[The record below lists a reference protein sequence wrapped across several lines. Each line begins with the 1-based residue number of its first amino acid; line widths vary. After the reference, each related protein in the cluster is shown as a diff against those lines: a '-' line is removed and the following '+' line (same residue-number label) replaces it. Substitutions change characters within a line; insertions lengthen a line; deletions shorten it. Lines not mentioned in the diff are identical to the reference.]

1 MAEERSQFLDRG
13 FLDSVLGQ
21 GLLMGQGDEAEAY
34 LKSKVNNK
42 SYEENLAAL
51 RRSYADYQKKFPGT
65 AAVGELTGAMTPL
78 LAAAFMTRG
87 RVGVDPMLRKI
98 GALQRILR
106 GPGGVGGKI
115 MRTAKR
121 GALGG
126 TGGYIGGDIAGGG
139 YSEAPYRSPQYEKDR
154 EEARDSGAFFGALA
168 APILEPAL
176 QGVGKFLR
184 RKFGSGRTT
193 DQAVGDVLRSTTGG
207 SQAARNM
214 MDDVIAAQE
223 LNIPMVP
230 MGVNRELETL
240 ADTIVTKGGEPKTVI
255 RDTADEI
262 TTDAQG
268 RISQRLNSVSPY
280 SGQSYV
286 QTIDAIAE
294 SRKAQAGPLYEKA
307 FYELDVEGN
316 PIMVG
321 NRKKEIMITEADEGF
336 DDITS
341 YLQRPAFRN
350 GLQRS
355 IRLAQE
361 RGLDDEARDLA
372 SLLNRLQK
380 GERPSI
386 SLRLFDRIKQGVD
399 DEIRD
404 SYKDFE
410 PTELT
415 GALLEAKDGFLKKLD
430 ELFPEY
436 ANARKVYSDKSA
448 MLEAGREMK
457 KKFNKMTPEEMEKF
471 LNSLNSKAEK
481 ETAIMAA
488 VDVLQNSVLNVQGGR
503 NFAQMLGGNVKGGEA
518 LRAKIRL
525 LFDGDVIKADNF
537 EKAMMIETELYRR
550 MNAIGGGSQT
560 AGRGEAVQAYDE
572 LTSSNPKAAGII
584 FGDDGLVRKM
594 ARFFSGD
601 EGSDE
606 FQDQV
611 SLKISELLS
620 DGSPESLSTVV
631 KLVDKASER
640 ADAKMIQDVVQPFG
654 VGAEVANLSEAPQ
667 NRYLQ
672 YEE

>member
-65 AAVGELTGAMTPL
+65 AAVGEFTGALTPL
-78 LAAAFMTRG
+78 LAAALMTRG
-87 RVGVDPMLRKI
+87 RVGVDPMLRKL
-98 GALQRILR
+98 GTLQRILR
-106 GPGGVGGKI
+106 GPGGVGGKV

-121 GALGG
+121 GVLGG

-154 EEARDSGAFFGALA
+154 EEARESGAFFGALTT
-168 APILEPAL
+168 PILEPAL
-176 QGVGKFLR
+176 QGVGKFLK

-193 DQAVGDVLRSTTGG
+193 DEAVGDVLLSTTGG
-207 SQAARNM
+207 SQAARNT

-223 LNIPMVP
+223 LDIPMVP

-268 RISQRLNSVSPY
+268 RISQKLDSVSPY

-294 SRKAQAGPLYEKA
+294 SRKAQSGPLYEKA

-321 NRKKEIMITEADEGF
+321 NRKKEIMISETDEGY
-336 DDITS
+336 DKIIR

-350 GLQRS
+350 GLQRA
-355 IRLAQE
+355 IRYAQE
-361 RGLDDEARDLA
+361 RGLDDEAMELA
-372 SLLNRLQK
+372 SLSRGGRNA
-380 GERPSI
+380 RPPL
-386 SLRLFDRIKQGVD
+386 SLRVLDRIKQGVD
-399 DEIRD
+399 DEIRA
-404 SYKDFE
+404 SYEDFE
-410 PTELT
+410 PTQLT
-415 GALLEAKDGFLKKLD
+415 GAILEAKDGFLKKLD

-488 VDVLQNSVLNVQGGR
+488 VDVLQNSVLNVKGGR

-560 AGRGEAVQAYDE
+560 AGRGEAVKAYDK